1 MHGEHLDRDL
11 ALHELGD
18 LSGEARAH
26 MAEHGARPGQARA
39 PMAVH
44 GDLFA
49 QARAS
54 NAALGEQLGH
64 QRALHD
70 GLYGHM
76 DTIGPTLWQ
85 VVLSLHGD
93 YMIVGVEAPVR
104 FLNMVW
110 GRWGRRWSVTV
121 STSCLVGRV
130 DGCYEHQ
137 GRAATSSLAGDAA
150 AVRGRAS
157 SEHSSDEGYQQC
169 SWAVVG
175 THSP

>member
-1 MHGEHLDRDL
+1 MHGEHLCRDR
-11 ALHELGD
+11 ALHELGGHPQQGRASAAE
-18 LSGEARAH
+18 LGEFFERARAPH
-26 MAEHGARPGQARA
+26 AVLGDQHGQAR
-39 PMAVH
+39 V
-44 GDLFA
+44 
-49 QARAS
+49 S

-150 AVRGRAS
+150 AVRGLAS